1 MTALQ
6 LHPHRQSP
14 ITASIAGII
23 IDKSLL
29 SLVEGYISTC
39 KDLLVTLLL
48 LTSTQEGTSNT
59 STNGITHNTSN
70 QPSVFCVTR
79 VLICIRRIVL
89 LVKFFASAEVL
100 KNLPSS
106 IVLLE

>member
-29 SLVEGYISTC
+29 SLVEGYISTY

-79 VLICIRRIVL
+79 VTNAVKDYA
-89 LVKFFASAEVL
+89 LVKVFCSAKSYEEFYS
-100 KNLPSS
+100 K
-106 IVLLE
+106 